1 MKEMVNSIL
10 ECILDARKI
19 PEEML
24 YEFSK
29 MATKIVQN
37 GCTEVIPEEFWE
49 LESYV
54 QTYWR
59 GEKYLKSDDAVQ
71 IYQMGRLLS
80 FTNMLAMLA
89 EHKEKEVSI
98 EDYVVQLKDKY
109 IIFKEIQNRPGIT
122 HKELA
127 DVAGMSVS
135 SLSQFVNKYK
145 LHGFFRGRTMGR
157 EKHYYLT
164 DYGQQLYSAMKD
176 RYEKITLSDY
186 RKALMEWTFLDI
198 INNIQYESL
207 ANKRQII
214 IKNNVHLP
222 ILKRDIGNMV
232 VFSER
237 NKGRNYL
244 TLDGVLGGKEL
255 SGENSNKM
263 NDWHGKN
270 DKEGLSWRTN
280 KSLKMQELAY

>member
-1 MKEMVNSIL
+1 
-10 ECILDARKI
+10 
-19 PEEML
+19 
-24 YEFSK
+24 
-29 MATKIVQN
+29 
-37 GCTEVIPEEFWE
+37 
-49 LESYV
+49 
-54 QTYWR
+54 
-59 GEKYLKSDDAVQ
+59 
-71 IYQMGRLLS
+71 
-80 FTNMLAMLA
+80 
-89 EHKEKEVSI
+89 
-98 EDYVVQLKDKY
+98 
-109 IIFKEIQNRPGIT
+109 
-122 HKELA
+122 
-127 DVAGMSVS
+127 
-135 SLSQFVNKYK
+135 
-145 LHGFFRGRTMGR
+145 
-157 EKHYYLT
+157 
-164 DYGQQLYSAMKD
+164 MKD